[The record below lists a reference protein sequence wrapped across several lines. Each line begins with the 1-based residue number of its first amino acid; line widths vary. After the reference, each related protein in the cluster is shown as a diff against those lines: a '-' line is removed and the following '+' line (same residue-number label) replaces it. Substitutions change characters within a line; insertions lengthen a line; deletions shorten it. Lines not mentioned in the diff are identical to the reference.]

1 MSNTGRLFQSI
12 VVEAAG
18 CGVCL
23 DTSRLLR
30 QEAPLIP
37 DGFAVTSML
46 YTDPADFL

>member
-18 CGVCL
+18 CGVCP
-23 DTSRLLR
+23 DTFRLLR
-30 QEAPLIP
+30 QAPLIP